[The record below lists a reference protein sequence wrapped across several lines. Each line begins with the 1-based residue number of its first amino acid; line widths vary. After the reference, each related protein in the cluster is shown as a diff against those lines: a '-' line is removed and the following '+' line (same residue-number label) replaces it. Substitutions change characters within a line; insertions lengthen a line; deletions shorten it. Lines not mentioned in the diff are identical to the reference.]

1 MPSQSLNRRN
11 AMTQMSKPISLEL
24 NVLQDRDLKDD
35 ELDAI
40 SGGDVKA
47 ESQIQQ
53 TLSTMVSDV
62 IKNFGGAMQAAARG

>member
-1 MPSQSLNRRN
+1 
-11 AMTQMSKPISLEL
+11 MTQMSKPISLEL

-53 TLSTMVSDV
+53 TLSSMVSDV

>member
-1 MPSQSLNRRN
+1 
-11 AMTQMSKPISLEL
+11 MTQMSKPISLEL

-53 TLSTMVSDV
+53 TVSTMVSDV

>member
-1 MPSQSLNRRN
+1 
-11 AMTQMSKPISLEL
+11 MTQMSKPISLEL

-62 IKNFGGAMQAAARG
+62 IKNFGGAM

>member
-1 MPSQSLNRRN
+1 
-11 AMTQMSKPISLEL
+11 MTQMSKPISLEL